1 MNRRGLE
8 YEKKKSEWCDK
19 IEKLIEELEQLRKE
33 HKDTTNITLRLE
45 TVLEDF
51 FLFRRESGR

>member
-1 MNRRGLE
+1 MNRKGQE

-33 HKDTTNITLRLE
+33 HKDTTDITLQLE
-45 TVLEDF
+45 IALEDF
-51 FLFRRESGR
+51 FLFRRKSGR